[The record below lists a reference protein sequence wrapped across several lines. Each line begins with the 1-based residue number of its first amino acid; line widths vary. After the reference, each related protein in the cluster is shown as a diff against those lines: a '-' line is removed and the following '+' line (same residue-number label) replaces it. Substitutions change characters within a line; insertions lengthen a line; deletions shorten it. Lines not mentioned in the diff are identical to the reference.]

1 LTGRIFLKILAGVA
15 GLLLAALAAGSRY
28 GVLAGVALAFLP
40 AVLAA
45 ALVARAIAR
54 RFTAVADHAGELAR
68 GNFRARLPET
78 GSLEFGQLAQT
89 LNRTAEELQKTVEQL
104 QREHAEIERVERV
117 RKDFV
122 INVSHEL
129 RTPLASIQGYA
140 ETLMDGALSDP
151 AHNLRFLGIIRHNA
165 ERLARITQDLLTLS
179 RVEQKRQKFDFEPC
193 SVNGLLKQAIEL
205 MRPMAEKGEIRLE
218 LESGP
223 VDADVWCDSE
233 AVSQIL
239 SNLLDNAIKY
249 TPAGGRIA
257 VGAEARGSFVELY
270 VRDTGIGIPA
280 AELPRLFERF
290 YRVDKARSREL
301 GGTGLGLSIVKHLV
315 AAHNGSTRVESRTG
329 EGSTFF
335 FTLPADE
342 SALRREQLNP
352 EFTAS

>member
-1 LTGRIFLKILAGVA
+1 LTSRIFLKLMAGISSLFLLA
-15 GLLLAALAAGSRY
+15 LLAATRFGMAAGM
-28 GVLAGVALAFLP
+28 ALAFLP
-40 AVLAA
+40 ALAA
-45 ALVARAIAR
+45 AALWARTLSR
-54 RFTAVADHAGELAR
+54 RFAAVMAHVEELAR

-78 GSLEFGQLAQT
+78 RGEFGELART
-89 LNRTAEELQKTVEQL
+89 LNRAAGELQKTVEQL
-104 QREHAEIERVERV
+104 RREHAEIERVERV

-129 RTPLASIQGYA
+129 RTPLASIQGYT
-140 ETLMDGALSDP
+140 ETLMDGALDDP
-151 AHNLRFLGIIRHNA
+151 AYNMRFLGIIRHNA

-179 RVEQKRQKFDFEPC
+179 RVEQKRQKFEFQPFRAA
-193 SVNGLLKQAIEL
+193 GLLQQAIEL
-205 MRPMAEKGEIRLE
+205 MRPMAEKGAIRLE
-218 LESGP
+218 LEPASA
-223 VDADVWCDSE
+223 DADVWCDSE

-249 TPAGGRIA
+249 TPAGGRIT
-257 VGAEARGSFVELY
+257 VGAEVHGRFVELH

-280 AELPRLFERF
+280 EELPRLFERF

-315 AAHNGSTRVESRTG
+315 AAHNGATRVESRTG

-335 FTLPADE
+335 FTLPMDE
-342 SALRREQLNP
+342 TALAREQLNP